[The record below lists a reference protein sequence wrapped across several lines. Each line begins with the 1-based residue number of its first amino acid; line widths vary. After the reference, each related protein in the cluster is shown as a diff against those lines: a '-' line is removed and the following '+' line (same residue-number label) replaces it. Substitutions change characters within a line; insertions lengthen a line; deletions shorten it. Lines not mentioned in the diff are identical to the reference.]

1 MLVPS
6 AHVWAWE
13 KLIIYRRYTLTK
25 TELIS
30 VVANKAGL
38 PKAAAEKAINATTEA
53 IEDALKKGD
62 KVTLV
67 GFGTFDVAKR
77 AERTGVNPRTRAAI
91 KIKASKAPRFR
102 PGKAFKEIVNKG
114 K

>member
-1 MLVPS
+1 M
-6 AHVWAWE
+6 
-13 KLIIYRRYTLTK
+13 TK

-38 PKAAAEKAINATTEA
+38 PKAAAEKAINATIDAITE
-53 IEDALKKGD
+53 ALKKGD

-67 GFGTFDVAKR
+67 GFGTFDVARR
-77 AERTGVNPRTRAAI
+77 AARQGVNPRTREAI

-102 PGKAFKEIVNKG
+102 AGKSLKDIVNK
-114 K
+114 

>member
-1 MLVPS
+1 
-6 AHVWAWE
+6 
-13 KLIIYRRYTLTK
+13 LTK